1 MPTAGQPMDKRMLR
15 TREAI
20 RCALLSLLNQ
30 KDVSQIRVSE
40 LTEKAAISR
49 KTFYLHYSSVDE
61 ALQELENEIE
71 QWLLAQLAQSD
82 VWDNRHDLY
91 SILSRMDRALQEHE
105 TYSCYLENRRS
116 RYFLMYRLK
125 NSIVRMVKE
134 QLQQNIPGEE
144 EDMEA
149 AADFAVSG
157 VLSMYYEWLTA
168 QQVTLRQLADKAQKL
183 LFGAVRGLLGKRTEE
198 KE

>member
-1 MPTAGQPMDKRMLR
+1 MSTAGQPMDKRMLR

-82 VWDNRHDLY
+82 VWGNRHDLY

-134 QLQQNIPGEE
+134 QMQQNIPGEE

-168 QQVTLRQLADKAQKL
+168 QQVTPRQLADKAQKL

>member
-1 MPTAGQPMDKRMLR
+1 MPTASQPMDKRMLR

-82 VWDNRHDLY
+82 VWGNRYDLY

-134 QLQQNIPGEE
+134 QLQQNIPGAE

>member
-30 KDVSQIRVSE
+30 KDVSQITVSE

-82 VWDNRHDLY
+82 VWGNRHDLY

-134 QLQQNIPGEE
+134 QMQQNIPGEE

>member
-30 KDVSQIRVSE
+30 KDVSQIRISE

-134 QLQQNIPGEE
+134 QLQQNIPGAE

>member
-1 MPTAGQPMDKRMLR
+1 MSTAGQPMDKRMLR

-134 QLQQNIPGEE
+134 QLQQNIPGAE

>member
-134 QLQQNIPGEE
+134 QLQQNIPGAE

>member
-1 MPTAGQPMDKRMLR
+1 MSTAGQPMDKRMLR

-49 KTFYLHYSSVDE
+49 KTFYLHYSSVDGV
-61 ALQELENEIE
+61 LQELENEIE

-134 QLQQNIPGEE
+134 QLQQNIPGAE

>member
-1 MPTAGQPMDKRMLR
+1 MSTADQPMDKRMLR

-71 QWLLAQLAQSD
+71 QWLLAQLALSD
-82 VWDNRHDLY
+82 VWGNRHDLY

-134 QLQQNIPGEE
+134 QLQQNIPGAE

>member
-61 ALQELENEIE
+61 VLQELENEIE

-134 QLQQNIPGEE
+134 QLQQNIPGAE

>member
-134 QLQQNIPGEE
+134 QMQQNIPGEE

>member
-1 MPTAGQPMDKRMLR
+1 MSTADQPMDKRMLR

-134 QLQQNIPGEE
+134 QMQQNIPGEE

>member
-1 MPTAGQPMDKRMLR
+1 MSTAGQPMDRRMLR

-134 QLQQNIPGEE
+134 QMQQNIPGEE

>member
-1 MPTAGQPMDKRMLR
+1 MPTASQPMDKRMLR

-61 ALQELENEIE
+61 ALQELENESE

-134 QLQQNIPGEE
+134 QMQQNIPGEE

>member
-1 MPTAGQPMDKRMLR
+1 MPTASQPMDKRMLR

-134 QLQQNIPGEE
+134 QLQQNIPGAE

>member
-1 MPTAGQPMDKRMLR
+1 
-15 TREAI
+15 
-20 RCALLSLLNQ
+20 
-30 KDVSQIRVSE
+30 
-40 LTEKAAISR
+40 
-49 KTFYLHYSSVDE
+49 
-61 ALQELENEIE
+61 
-71 QWLLAQLAQSD
+71 
-82 VWDNRHDLY
+82 
-91 SILSRMDRALQEHE
+91 
-105 TYSCYLENRRS
+105 
-116 RYFLMYRLK
+116 MYRLK

-134 QLQQNIPGEE
+134 QMQQNIPGEE

>member
-1 MPTAGQPMDKRMLR
+1 MSTAGQPMDRRMLR

-30 KDVSQIRVSE
+30 KDVSQITVSE

-82 VWDNRHDLY
+82 VWGNRHDLY

-134 QLQQNIPGEE
+134 QMQQNIPGEE

>member
-1 MPTAGQPMDKRMLR
+1 MSTADQPMDKRMLR

-134 QLQQNIPGEE
+134 QLQQNIPGAE

>member
-1 MPTAGQPMDKRMLR
+1 MSTAGQPMDKRMLR

-134 QLQQNIPGEE
+134 QMQQNIPGEE

>member
-1 MPTAGQPMDKRMLR
+1 MSTAGQPMDRRMLR

-134 QLQQNIPGEE
+134 QLQQNIPGAE

>member
-1 MPTAGQPMDKRMLR
+1 MSIAGQPMDKRMLR

-134 QLQQNIPGEE
+134 QLQQNIPGAE